1 VCRRPGIPE
10 PRSAHWVPVYVLLP
24 SDGGALLRR
33 LAGGADQDTL
43 PAALNQALGRWTNSN
58 GGREA
63 ESSPGTLPA
72 MRRAAVMS
80 NAADEQCD
88 RTEQYASG
96 VRPLAHWRSFDGL
109 PERGAGAWR

>member
-1 VCRRPGIPE
+1 VDQPYLDT
-10 PRSAHWVPVYVLLP
+10 YVLLP

-33 LAGGADQDTL
+33 LAGGADQGTL
-43 PAALNQALGRWTNSN
+43 PAGLTQAPGRWTNSN

-72 MRRAAVMS
+72 MSRAAVMS

-88 RTEQYASG
+88 RTEQCASG
-96 VRPLAHWRSFDGL
+96 VRPLAHWRTFDGL
-109 PERGAGAWR
+109 PARGAGAWR